1 MSETPGP
8 VGSVAAPRRAG
19 RGQVAM
25 SGTAAR
31 AATSDGG
38 SRSGGDRRLLVL
50 VPAFDEERNIG
61 RVVRGIH
68 ENVGDK
74 GDVLVVDD
82 GSSDDTA
89 DEARAAGAT
98 VLSLPFN
105 LGYGAA
111 LKAGYQYALR
121 RDYDAVLQ
129 MDADGQHDPSSIPA
143 LLGPLFEGR
152 AKVIIGSRY
161 LGRATYD
168 VPLARRAGQRLFA
181 GILSFLTGERVT
193 DPTSGFQAL
202 DRDVLRLYV
211 SEEFPSD
218 YPDADVL
225 LLLHYRGIEFRE
237 APAVFHGPSRA
248 VSMHAGWRPYY
259 YVCKMLLSMFLIAC
273 RHVGRGT
280 AANKFAA
287 ANGFVTADKPAA
299 AEESRTA
306 DETATADESPE
317 ARSGSPRRRTPGA
330 AATGE
335 RARKGA
341 PR

>member
-1 MSETPGP
+1 
-8 VGSVAAPRRAG
+8 
-19 RGQVAM
+19 
-25 SGTAAR
+25 
-31 AATSDGG
+31 
-38 SRSGGDRRLLVL
+38 VL
-50 VPAFDEERNIG
+50 VPAFDEEGNIG
-61 RVVRGIH
+61 RVVRGIC

-89 DEARAAGAT
+89 GEARAAGAT

-129 MDADGQHDPSSIPA
+129 MDADGQHDPSSISA

-161 LGRATYD
+161 LGQATYD

-181 GILSFLTGERVT
+181 GILTLLTGERVT

-202 DRDVLRLYV
+202 DRDVLRLYA
-211 SEEFPSD
+211 SEDFPSD

-237 APAVFHGPSRA
+237 APAVFHGPSQA

-273 RHVGRGT
+273 RHMGRRIPINGF
-280 AANKFAA
+280 AGPNKFAA
-287 ANGFVTADKPAA
+287 ADRSAA
-299 AEESRTA
+299 A
-306 DETATADESPE
+306 DETVAACKSFAADESPE
-317 ARSGSPRRRTPGA
+317 ARPGSPRRRTPGA
-330 AATGE
+330 TATGE